1 MQNIVIFGATSAI
14 AQALGRL
21 YAARGDQIYL
31 VGRSTEKLNTIAQD
45 LTVQGATRVETTA
58 IDLVDSDLHPELIS
72 SIADAMGTIDVALIA
87 HGTLPVQEDI
97 QDDYKLSY
105 EALDVNGLSVI
116 SLMTVLATNM
126 AEKKRGTIAVIS
138 SVAGDRGRESNYVY
152 GTAKAMVSTFSQGLR
167 NRMEKLGVHVLT
179 IKPGFVDT
187 PMTVEF
193 DKGPLWAQPEKVA
206 ADILKAIDSKKDIL
220 YTPFFWR
227 WIMLIIQNIP
237 EFLFKK
243 LSL

>member
-58 IDLVDSDLHPELIS
+58 IDLVDSDRHPELIS

-87 HGTLPVQEDI
+87 HGTLPIQEDI

-126 AEKKRGTIAVIS
+126 ADHKRGTIAVIS

-152 GTAKAMVSTFSQGLR
+152 GTAKAMVSTFAQGLR

-206 ADILKAIDSKKDIL
+206 ADILKAIDSKKDII

-227 WIMLIIQNIP
+227 FIMLIIQNIP